1 MHGGKYFFRLFY
13 QTMSLATFTTLTSL
27 DYSVNVFQIK
37 PINLSLNLS
46 KIRIT
51 DLAVAH
57 AIGNKLPLF
66 VNWEGQKATVL
77 QEHEVFTLSLQKSM
91 KKSDGWSIAWTV
103 GQRDGQEICFWR
115 KRSCVRDWQLP
126 CPFSN
131 QEVKFFFLPLNTISQ
146 SQPLDQGVI
155 CSLKAQ

>member
-1 MHGGKYFFRLFY
+1 
-13 QTMSLATFTTLTSL
+13 MSLTTFTTLTSL

-91 KKSDGWSIAWTV
+91 KKSDGWSIA
-103 GQRDGQEICFWR
+103 
-115 KRSCVRDWQLP
+115 
-126 CPFSN
+126 
-131 QEVKFFFLPLNTISQ
+131 
-146 SQPLDQGVI
+146 
-155 CSLKAQ
+155 